1 MRKLIVENCKNMSIT
16 KYILSKFPN
25 LSKNILYRAL
35 RNRDIKVNE
44 KRISS
49 DIVIFPND
57 NIVIYIDDI
66 YLFNLPKKID
76 YIYKDENI
84 LVAYKPQGLLSNN
97 EDKNKN
103 ISEPTFEDIVKK
115 DYPSAIICHRLD
127 RNTSGLLIFALNI
140 SSYNELIKAF
150 NNNYIHKKY
159 IAYVYNS
166 KFDKNIDSIQMYLK
180 KDPDS
185 SFVKI
190 YKEMVNGS
198 QKIITNYEVKYTN
211 PLKNYSI
218 LEIEIPTGKTH
229 QIRAQLAYI
238 NHPIIGDS
246 KYGKNEINKK
256 FKIKKQLLF
265 AYKYSFSFKEGSL
278 LFYLNDKIIQLNKS
292 YYIDKIGD

>member
-16 KYILSKFPN
+16 KYILCKFPS
-25 LSKNILYRAL
+25 LSKNVLYRAL

-49 DIVIFPND
+49 DVVIFPND

-66 YLFNLPKKID
+66 FLFNLPKKID

-84 LVAYKPQGLLSNN
+84 LIAYKPQGLLSNN
-97 EDKNKN
+97 EDKSKN
-103 ISEPTFEDIVKK
+103 LLEPTFEDLVKK
-115 DYPSAIICHRLD
+115 DYNDAIICHRLD
-127 RNTSGLLIFALNI
+127 RNTSGLLIFALNT
-140 SSYNELIKAF
+140 SSYNEIIKAF

-166 KFDKNIDSIQMYLK
+166 NFDKNVDSIQMYLK
-180 KDPDS
+180 KDSNS

-190 YKEMVNGS
+190 YPEMVNGS

-211 PLKNYSI
+211 FLKNYSI

-229 QIRAQLAYI
+229 QIRAQFAYI

-246 KYGKNEINKK
+246 KYGKNEINKI

-265 AYKYSFSFKEGSL
+265 AYKYSFSFKENSIL
-278 LFYLNDKIIQLNKS
+278 SYLNNKVIELDES
-292 YYIDKIGD
+292 YYTNKIGD